1 MPHYADGTPARV
13 GDMVQGKGYN
23 YPEIVGTVIAVR
35 EGESCTLDVAFVTA
49 TPLPNTISHE
59 DLWKC
64 TGIGKQIAGS
74 GRRSICN

>member
-35 EGESCTLDVAFVTA
+35 EGESCTAIQSVLQKF
-49 TPLPNTISHE
+49 SF
-59 DLWKC
+59 K
-64 TGIGKQIAGS
+64 S
-74 GRRSICN
+74 S